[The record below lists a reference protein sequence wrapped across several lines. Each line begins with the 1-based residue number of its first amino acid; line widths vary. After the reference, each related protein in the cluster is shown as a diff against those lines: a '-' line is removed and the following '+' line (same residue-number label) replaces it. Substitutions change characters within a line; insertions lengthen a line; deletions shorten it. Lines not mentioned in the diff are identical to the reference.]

1 MTTKIKKEY
10 LRKNCLKLQEH
21 WDDYLGDSRVLKH
34 ILKEKSENSM
44 SWSVVNFF
52 DNYYRSLGETVFVN
66 NPFLGILI
74 LVSIFIG
81 HAKAGLGCALGGLI
95 ATLTDQVLGLHPRS
109 MLDSGVSSFNGS
121 LLGTVL
127 PALFHLVSDQ
137 ESKLWVAVCF
147 GSFVSV
153 FISSALLNSLG
164 KLNVPF
170 MTLPF
175 NFIAII
181 SFVNFQSDEYSLPD
195 ESFSPS
201 NDSIE
206 WIRVLEGCVLS
217 MGQVYAVQNL
227 ITSIIMWAAVFLYNP
242 VVALLS
248 ALGAVIGTFLPLA
261 FLDPSSYE
269 SVYTGLWGYSCILSM
284 VAVSFACFPLSK
296 KSIFVGFV
304 NVLCTVF
311 AQKALVT
318 TLSKAKL
325 PVFTL
330 PFTLSTLLIVLSWN
344 GQGQRWT
351 MEKKQHD
358 FNFIVDDN
366 IRMNEKDSEKV

>member
-1 MTTKIKKEY
+1 MTLKKEFFKTN
-10 LRKNCLKLQEH
+10 LHKLQEH
-21 WDDYLGDSRVLKH
+21 WDDYLGDSR
-34 ILKEKSENSM
+34 ILKQILKVKSENNIC
-44 SWSVVNFF
+44 WAIVNFL

-66 NPFLGILI
+66 NPFLGMLI

-95 ATLTDQVLGLHPRS
+95 ATMTDQFLGLHPQS

-127 PALFHLVSDQ
+127 PALFHLVSDQGHEQ

-164 KLNVPF
+164 KLKAPF

-175 NFIAII
+175 NFIALI
-181 SFVNFQSDEYSLPD
+181 SFLNFQSSE
-195 ESFSPS
+195 FSPPAES
-201 NDSIE
+201 DLPLNDSID
-206 WIRVLEGCVLS
+206 WMKVLEGCVLS
-217 MGQVYAVQNL
+217 MGQVYAVQNI

-242 VVALLS
+242 VLALLS
-248 ALGAVIGTFLPLA
+248 ALGAIIGTFLPLA

-284 VAVSFACFPLSK
+284 AAVSFACFPLSK
-296 KSIFVGFV
+296 KSIFAGFV
-304 NVLCTVF
+304 NVICTVF
-311 AQKALVT
+311 AQKSLIT

-330 PFTLSTLLIVLSWN
+330 PFTLSTLLMVLSWN
-344 GQGQRWT
+344 GQGQRWGQ
-351 MEKKQHD
+351 KKHLEL
-358 FNFIVDDN
+358 NVD
-366 IRMNEKDSEKV
+366 IRMNEKDQEKA